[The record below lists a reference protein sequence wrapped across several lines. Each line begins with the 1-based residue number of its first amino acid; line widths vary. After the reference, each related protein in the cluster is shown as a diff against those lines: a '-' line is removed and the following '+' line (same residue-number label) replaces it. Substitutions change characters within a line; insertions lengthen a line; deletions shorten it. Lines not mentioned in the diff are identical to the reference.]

1 MIMFKIYL
9 KKFENHLSKFSKYYR
24 INIFL
29 IKLTFKLKNKFF
41 NINNISNN

>member
-9 KKFENHLSKFSKYYR
+9 KKLKNYLSKFLKYYR
-24 INIFL
+24 TNIFL